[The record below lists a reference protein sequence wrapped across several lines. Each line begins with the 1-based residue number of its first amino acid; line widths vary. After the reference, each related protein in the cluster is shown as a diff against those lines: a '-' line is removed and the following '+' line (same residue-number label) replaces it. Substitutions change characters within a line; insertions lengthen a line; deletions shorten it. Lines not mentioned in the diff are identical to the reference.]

1 MPPAAEENARGQRHV
16 VAAHG
21 GRERELRRRPGER
34 ARHPR
39 HGIVSSVQY
48 LRRARLVPD
57 LIRLAR
63 LVVLV
68 ATLPFVTAGALP
80 AWAELLG
87 AEQPHVCHCSRDHHG
102 CVCVRCHTDPDAE
115 MGVSSDSMK
124 GRCGDDDAVAGGA
137 HVKITVLRPMIGLAP
152 APLEGRASIPRLV
165 APRSRDRAPPTPPPP
180 RMLG

>member
-1 MPPAAEENARGQRHV
+1 V
-16 VAAHG
+16 
-21 GRERELRRRPGER
+21 
-34 ARHPR
+34 
-39 HGIVSSVQY
+39 ISVQS

-57 LIRLAR
+57 LIRLVR

-87 AEQPHVCHCSRDHHG
+87 AEQPHICHCSRDHHG

-137 HVKITVLRPMIGLAP
+137 HVKITVLRAMIGLAP
-152 APLEGRASIPRLV
+152 APLEGRAPIARLI
-165 APRSRDRAPPTPPPP
+165 APDSRDRAPPTPPPP

>member
-1 MPPAAEENARGQRHV
+1 M
-16 VAAHG
+16 
-21 GRERELRRRPGER
+21 
-34 ARHPR
+34 
-39 HGIVSSVQY
+39 ISVQY

-57 LIRLAR
+57 LIRLVR

-87 AEQPHVCHCSRDHHG
+87 AEQPHICHCSRDHHG

-124 GRCGDDDAVAGGA
+124 GRCGDDDVVAGGA
-137 HVKITVLRPMIGLAP
+137 HAKITVLRAGVELGLAP
-152 APLEGRASIPRLV
+152 APLEGRTAIDRLV
-165 APRSRDRAPPTPPPP
+165 EPSSRDRAPPTPPPP
-180 RMLG
+180 RMVG